1 VVTGRPGYAWAA
13 PGFGDLSKAGLR
25 ANGGAGLR
33 GMGIYM
39 ATIAERAAGGSGRAG
54 SGSER
59 LMMTVGEFLLRRL
72 REAGIADLF
81 GVPGDFNL
89 ELLQQMED
97 TGSLRWV
104 GTCSELNASYAA
116 DGYARLNGMGALTV
130 TNAVGALGAINGIAG
145 SYAEHVPVILVAG
158 SIPLR
163 SIERGLGMHHTTGD
177 GTWDRFLGAFAQVTA
192 AQARLTPYNAVTEID
207 RLILTAWREKLPVYM
222 ELPSDIAYLDIE
234 VPAAPLVLA
243 EPPGDPERLRSCA
256 AAIAGR
262 LLQATS
268 PAILVDQD
276 ADRYGAA
283 AEVAALAQKMRLP
296 VAVTGPAKGVIDETF
311 PHYAG
316 IYNGKASDPRT
327 RDAIEASD
335 CLLSIGYRP
344 IDGTSG
350 DFTASLPADT
360 IRARGHSADIGDLN
374 YQAVTLKEVLRGVID
389 AVPEAASGAAGQP
402 AAAPA
407 AATHADGSARLTQA
421 AYWEAIQGYLRPGD
435 VLLTDNGT
443 SYAIF
448 GLRLPPGCTVVASVI
463 WGSIGYSVGA
473 LLGTLTA
480 APERRHLL
488 FIGDGSFQET
498 AQELSTM
505 LRHDCKPVI
514 FLINNGGYTIE
525 RGYMGKTADYNDI
538 ATWAYA
544 DLPKVFR
551 ADTTARSF
559 VCRTVAD
566 LQNALSAPND
576 TLVFVE
582 SVMDPHDAPA
592 AVIHSSNNGAEL
604 DYGPRGPQHRDN
616 IQLRPSGPPPG
627 KTAPANKHAGGGF
640 DSGSQ

>member
-1 VVTGRPGYAWAA
+1 MTTTAA
-13 PGFGDLSKAGLR
+13 
-25 ANGGAGLR
+25 
-33 GMGIYM
+33 
-39 ATIAERAAGGSGRAG
+39 RAAGKSGRMGPGA
-54 SGSER
+54 ET
-59 LMMTVGEFLLRRL
+59 MTMTVGEFLLRRL
-72 REAGIADLF
+72 REAGIGHLF

-89 ELLQQMED
+89 ELLQQNED
-97 TGSLRWV
+97 TRSLTWI

-130 TNAVGALGAINGIAG
+130 TNAVGAMIAINGIAG
-145 SYAEHVPVILVAG
+145 AFAEHVPVILITG

-163 SIERGLGMHHTTGD
+163 SIERGLGMHHSTGD

-192 AQARLTPYNAVTEID
+192 AQARLTPYNAATEID

-234 VPAAPLVLA
+234 VPAAPLMLA
-243 EPPGDPERLRSCA
+243 EPPSDPERLKSCA
-256 AAIAGR
+256 AAIASR
-262 LLQATS
+262 LSDAKS

-283 AEVAALAQKMRLP
+283 GELMGLAEKMQLP
-296 VAVTGPAKGVIDETF
+296 VAVTGPAKAVIDETF
-311 PHYAG
+311 PYYVG

-327 RDAIEASD
+327 REAIESSD

-360 IRARGHSADIGDLN
+360 IRARGHSVDIGEDN

-389 AVPEAASGAAGQP
+389 AVPDVTGRASRHV
-402 AAAPA
+402 AAAMPA
-407 AATHADGSARLTQA
+407 GTPADGSAKLTQA
-421 AYWEAIQGYLRPGD
+421 AYWQAIQGYLRSGD

-448 GLRLPPGCTVVASVI
+448 GFQLPPKCTVVASVI

-480 APERRHLL
+480 APNRRHLL
-488 FIGDGSFQET
+488 FIGDGSFQES

-505 LRHDCKPVI
+505 LRHDYKPVI

-544 DLPKVFR
+544 ELPKVFR
-551 ADTTARSF
+551 PDTTARSF

-566 LQNALSAPND
+566 LEAALSAPND
-576 TLVFVE
+576 TLIFIE
-582 SVMDPHDAPA
+582 SVMDPYDAPA

-604 DYGPRGPQHRDN
+604 DYGPRGPQHRGN
-616 IQLRPSGPPPG
+616 AQLL
-627 KTAPANKHAGGGF
+627 PAT
-640 DSGSQ
+640 